1 MVKVDLPEEGK
12 TLNGVPERPLGVTSL
27 LVKEG
32 AKLLLSW
39 LAMVEAAVAI
49 MVNQLRLF
57 KKMILEPFLSVQLWA
72 RSYGYSRGRHI

>member
-1 MVKVDLPEEGK
+1 MVKLDLPEEGK
-12 TLNGVPERPLGVTSL
+12 TLNGVPERPLGVTSP

-49 MVNQLRLF
+49 MVNQLVQF
-57 KKMILEPFLSVQLWA
+57 KNDF
-72 RSYGYSRGRHI
+72 RSFSFSTTMGKIIWL

>member
-12 TLNGVPERPLGVTSL
+12 TLNCVPERPLGVTRP

-39 LAMVEAAVAI
+39 LAMVEAAVA
-49 MVNQLRLF
+49 MLVNQLLF
-57 KKMILEPFLSVQLWA
+57 FKCFLNFFLATTLGKFIWF
-72 RSYGYSRGRHI
+72 

>member
-12 TLNGVPERPLGVTSL
+12 TLNGVPERPLGVTSP

-49 MVNQLRLF
+49 LVNQLL
-57 KKMILEPFLSVQLWA
+57 LL
-72 RSYGYSRGRHI
+72 

>member
-1 MVKVDLPEEGK
+1 MVKLDLPEEGK
-12 TLNGVPERPLGVTSL
+12 TLNGVPERPLGVISP

-49 MVNQLRLF
+49 MVNQLVQF
-57 KKMILEPFLSVQLWA
+57 KNDF
-72 RSYGYSRGRHI
+72 RSFSFSTTMGKIIWL